1 VLDHLRYPH
10 QYPTLFAPVSSQ
22 LVSVLANRIVQDLDQ
37 RAASGKRYLEFIRV
51 AAMSAGIYVLPNVE
65 KLRLVGRSVTKSRRK
80 LLHPTDNSLDA
91 RLPGCHQNQA
101 SESNLGIKLQN
112 QS

>member
-10 QYPTLFAPVSSQ
+10 QCPTLFAPVSPQ
-22 LVSVLANRIVQDLDQ
+22 LVSVLANRIVQDLDHQ

-51 AAMSAGIYVLPNVE
+51 AAMSAGIHVLPNAE

-80 LLHPTDNSLDA
+80 LLHPTDTHSTL
-91 RLPGCHQNQA
+91 LCQA
-101 SESNLGIKLQN
+101 AIRIKLQN
-112 QS
+112 KTWE